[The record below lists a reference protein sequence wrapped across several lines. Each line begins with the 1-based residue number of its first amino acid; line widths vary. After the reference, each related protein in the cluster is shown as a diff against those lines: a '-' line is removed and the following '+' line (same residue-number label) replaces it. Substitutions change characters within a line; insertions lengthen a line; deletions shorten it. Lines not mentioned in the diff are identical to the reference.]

1 MDLPNSN
8 SRLLALY
15 RQDPCRTLPNAWWK
29 TGKKLA
35 ELEVIVRA
43 GPAGA
48 VSGLAVREGER
59 VLALWCRQ
67 PADSPLSSEAL
78 SEAPL
83 ILAHAEALPLV
94 EGLTFDHREAYFR
107 LIHKG
112 EPPDYN
118 CPPHYHYATADPH
131 SDAEAI
137 AELIRTCYPGN
148 ALTATDVRYWTRH
161 PSYDPSL
168 WVWVR
173 EEGSDRPVGLGI
185 AELDSAV
192 PEASLEWIQVHPDFQ
207 GQGIGSAVVMELLR
221 RVAGRVA
228 FTTVSGQVANLTR
241 PEGLYRRCGF
251 TGSDIWW
258 LLIK

>member
-1 MDLPNSN
+1 MNGSHPFPN
-8 SRLLALY
+8 LLALY
-15 RQDPCRTLPNAWWK
+15 RQAPCRTLPNAWWK
-29 TGKKLA
+29 TGRKVA
-35 ELEVIVRA
+35 ELTLLVRE
-43 GPAGA
+43 GPSGA
-48 VSGLAVREGER
+48 LSGLAVQEGER
-59 VLALWCRQ
+59 VLALWCRR
-67 PADSPLSSEAL
+67 PVDSPLSGAAL
-78 SEAPL
+78 AAAPL
-83 ILAHAEALPLV
+83 ILAHAAALPLV
-94 EGLTFDHREAYFR
+94 AELPFSRREAYFR

-112 EPPDYN
+112 ATPDYN
-118 CPPHYHYATADPH
+118 CPSHYQYATADPN
-131 SDAEAI
+131 SDAQAI
-137 AELIRTCYPGN
+137 AGLIRICYPGS
-148 ALTATDVRYWTRH
+148 ALTAAEVQGWTRH